1 MCYTIVTVRETEPN
15 RAAAVK
21 RTKGKTMN
29 TIRKNLID
37 RMVRI
42 YGFEHPV
49 VIEFT
54 ELCERWE
61 DTKNNDTILRL
72 AVEYHEEYP
81 VLE

>member
-1 MCYTIVTVRETEPN
+1 
-15 RAAAVK
+15 
-21 RTKGKTMN
+21 MN
-29 TIRKNLID
+29 TMRKNLID